1 MSRLRPLAGLFFVV
15 TALSGCDQVNTLL
28 NKQQANGKAIGA
40 ACRHSGR
47 ALEDCFSRN
56 PKIAKSDIF
65 AGWKE
70 MNEYMLARKM
80 DVVPSSSEDCGPDP
94 EEKKKAAPDQHNTS
108 AASAPAKDGE

>member
-1 MSRLRPLAGLFFVV
+1 MPLSRYFVCMLVV
-15 TALSGCDQVNTLL
+15 TALTGCDQVNEML

-56 PKIAKSDIF
+56 PRVAKSDIF
-65 AGWKE
+65 SGWKE

-80 DVVPSSSEDCGPDP
+80 EVVPSAEQCTPTTDD
-94 EEKKKAAPDQHNTS
+94 KKTAAAQQHNTS
-108 AASAPAKDGE
+108 AASAAAKNSAD